1 MLNVKLGKV
10 IAYTYQNQW
19 FVGNAAKEFF
29 GNNMTKI
36 NPSIDFF
43 ENINCLFNEWMI
55 FDYKERSGSTPIVEY
70 TLINPDNLPKNQIG
84 ELLEIIKTQK
94 FEFFEIESIKHGEW
108 IKVYGLYSGNKY
120 QVYDIKGSQTLSNK
134 GSFWARVAFV
144 NKKWQFVG
152 SDSLYYPV
160 TSSNRIRK
168 FYLKSKTVFS
178 PKNALD
184 LILSKSNKKQV
195 FPKDINIV
203 SLTKKRKELEE
214 EYRNI
219 QIKYNI
225 RTTFKKVV
233 DYIYFENYT
242 TNFADF
248 FADLI
253 KLGIKSIVVYKNTR
267 LFNDLWNHFPH
278 KVLKDKSPV
287 EIAPDYYMK
296 S

>member
-144 NKKWQFVG
+144 N
-152 SDSLYYPV
+152 
-160 TSSNRIRK
+160 
-168 FYLKSKTVFS
+168 
-178 PKNALD
+178 
-184 LILSKSNKKQV
+184 NKKQV